1 MVCGEGPARESMI
14 VFLSETL
21 ERKMVMLACQACS
34 RIYAFTVHRD
44 KYLCSVTTEGN
55 EQTDQGHRKLWP
67 LSHSFS
73 VGTLTYASS
82 LVPPGLFSN
91 QIPGL
96 ENMVG
101 SYGNGPFSCFHSNE
115 HSDHLVASQLTAVSE
130 SDSVYKLRV
139 RPWAPLERKLLSRL
153 SQYLGDPQPLST

>member
-1 MVCGEGPARESMI
+1 MC
-14 VFLSETL
+14 
-21 ERKMVMLACQACS
+21 
-34 RIYAFTVHRD
+34 
-44 KYLCSVTTEGN
+44 
-55 EQTDQGHRKLWP
+55 
-67 LSHSFS
+67 HSFS
-73 VGTLTYASS
+73 GGTLTYASS

-130 SDSVYKLRV
+130 SDSVYKLKV
-139 RPWAPLERKLLSRL
+139 RPGAPLERTPLKASSR
-153 SQYLGDPQPLST
+153 YLGDPQPLSTLNHTAISIHIPNTHH

>member
-1 MVCGEGPARESMI
+1 MC
-14 VFLSETL
+14 
-21 ERKMVMLACQACS
+21 
-34 RIYAFTVHRD
+34 
-44 KYLCSVTTEGN
+44 
-55 EQTDQGHRKLWP
+55 
-67 LSHSFS
+67 HSFS

-130 SDSVYKLRV
+130 SDSVHKLRV
-139 RPWAPLERKLLSRL
+139 RPWGGRVLLWRGNSSQDFHGIWGTHSHFLPRMAQQYPSTFPTHTTDLMVLAFQYPLREPLWEALISNNTLLTLWQCCS
-153 SQYLGDPQPLST
+153 